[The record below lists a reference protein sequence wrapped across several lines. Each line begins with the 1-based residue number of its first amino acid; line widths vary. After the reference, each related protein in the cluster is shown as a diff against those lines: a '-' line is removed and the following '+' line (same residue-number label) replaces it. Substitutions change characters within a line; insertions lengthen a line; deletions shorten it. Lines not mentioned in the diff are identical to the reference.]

1 MENKNNI
8 FDNLE
13 NETPF
18 LDKIKKEN
26 HFSTPKNYFENLP
39 NTISN
44 RITND
49 SPLFTF
55 KKLSY
60 RIALPILAIFV
71 IVFLVTNFNT
81 EQPQLNLN
89 NEQISNLVID
99 ENYIEIDDYIIYET
113 YSEIIEPEKESEE
126 YIDYLVENDI
136 HINTIVDEL

>member
-8 FDNLE
+8 SDNLE
-13 NETPF
+13 NEAPF
-18 LDKIKKEN
+18 FTQVKKGN
-26 HFSTPKNYFENLP
+26 HFSVPKDYFENLP
-39 NTISN
+39 NTINN

-49 SPLFTF
+49 SSLFTF

-60 RIALPILAIFV
+60 RIVLPVLAIFV
-71 IVFLVTNFNT
+71 IAFLVVNFNA

-99 ENYIEIDDYIIYET
+99 ENYIDIDDYIIYET
-113 YSEIIEPEKESEE
+113 YSEIKEPEKESEE

-136 HINTIVDEL
+136 NINTIVEEL